1 VKYNPDET
9 MEEWSKR
16 VILFEVGNALT
27 RMANKENIEEILSD
41 VSHNIT
47 NKLSHP
53 ILYTIRESAKQDVE
67 EELRESRIRYQ
78 KNYLDKFTTKPDHTY
93 PIE

>member
-1 VKYNPDET
+1 MKYNPDET
-9 MEEWSKR
+9 IEEWSKR
-16 VILFEVGNALT
+16 VILFEIGNALT
-27 RMANKENIEEILSD
+27 RMARKENTEEILSD

-53 ILYTIRESAKQDVE
+53 ILYTLRESAKQDVE
-67 EELRESRIRYQ
+67 KELRESRLRYQ
-78 KNYLDKFTTKPDHTY
+78 KNYLDKFTTKPDHTD

>member
-9 MEEWSKR
+9 IEEWSER

-27 RMANKENIEEILSD
+27 RMANK
-41 VSHNIT
+41 
-47 NKLSHP
+47 LSHP
-53 ILYTIRESAKQDVE
+53 ILYTLRESTKQDVE